1 MTSLDP
7 LNTGPGRRPVDVDAL
22 DGIDGIDVEAEAMEA
37 LDADAPEPVDAAA
50 IDIDIGAGGSARGG
64 PGLSIAL
71 VSEHASPLAVLG
83 GVDAGGQNVHVARL
97 ASALADRGHRVT
109 VFTRRD
115 AGDLPDRVMLRPGVE
130 VHHVPAGPPEPI
142 PKDELLPYMTEFGLW
157 MAREWRDH
165 PPDLVHSHFWMSGVA
180 SLRATRAAHLP
191 FLHTYHALGTVKRRH
206 QKHADTS
213 PPERVARE
221 REVGLGCDRVIA
233 TCHDEVFELSR
244 MRIPADKVG
253 VVPCGVDTEQFCP
266 EGPAAGRDGGHRYRL
281 LQLGRL
287 VPRKGA
293 AVSITAL
300 TRLPD
305 TELLVVG
312 GPPADR
318 LHDDPEVRRLREI
331 ARLAGVADR
340 VRFTGGVPPEDVA
353 SLLRSADV
361 VLCPA
366 DYEPFGIV
374 PLEAMACGR
383 PVVASAVGGQLDTV
397 ADPDTGRLVPP
408 RDPDALARA
417 VGELL
422 ADPAQRAACG
432 AAGRRRVLSR
442 YGWAKVAAATEKEYA
457 AVLAARPAVTG
468 VA

>member
-7 LNTGPGRRPVDVDAL
+7 LEPDRTAAGDVGGIGEVGDVGDIDTEAEVLEVLDAEARGLGAGDVVGAGPG
-22 DGIDGIDVEAEAMEA
+22 DGNGN
-37 LDADAPEPVDAAA
+37 
-50 IDIDIGAGGSARGG
+50 R
-64 PGLSIAL
+64 LSVAL
-71 VSEHASPLAVLG
+71 VSEHASPLAALG

-115 AGDLPDRVMLRPGVE
+115 TRDLPDRVALRPGVE
-130 VHHVPAGPPEPI
+130 VLHVPAGPPEPI
-142 PKDELLPYMTEFGLW
+142 PKDALLPYMAEFGRW
-157 MAREWRDH
+157 MAGEWRAR
-165 PPDLVHSHFWMSGVA
+165 PPDLVHSHYWMSGVA
-180 SLRATRAAHLP
+180 TLRAAREARLP
-191 FLHTYHALGTVKRRH
+191 FVHTYHALGTVKRRH

-213 PPERVARE
+213 PAERVDRE

-233 TCHDEVFELSR
+233 TCHDEVYELSR

-253 VVPCGVDTEQFCP
+253 VVPCGVDTGQFTP
-266 EGPAAGRDGGHRYRL
+266 DGPAADRDGGLRYRL

-312 GPPADR
+312 GPPPER
-318 LHDDPEVRRLREI
+318 LDEDPEVRRLREI
-331 ARLAGVADR
+331 ARVAGVASR
-340 VRFTGGVPPEDVA
+340 VHFAGGVPPEEVA
-353 SLLRSADV
+353 PLLRSADV

-397 ADPDTGRLVPP
+397 ADPVTGRLVPP

-442 YGWAKVAAATEKEYA
+442 YGWAEVAAATEKEYA
-457 AVLAARPAVTG
+457 AVLAARHAVTG